1 MAASPLD
8 ISSLQLLHA
17 VGEHGSIT
25 AAARAT
31 GVSQPAASQHVRR
44 LERRLGTALVER
56 VGRAARLTPAGAA
69 LARHGESLNA
79 TLRAALLEVE
89 ALAGLRAGVVRL
101 AAFPSSTATLVPTAL
116 AALRAAHPGLTV
128 RLAEVEPPESL
139 AMLRAGECDVVL
151 AFSYPGIDR
160 GAAERAGQGDAAAT
174 GADDAARL
182 VTTHVLDDVT
192 TVALPAD
199 HPLAEVT
206 GLELAQ
212 LARDEWIAGCPR
224 CRQHLLSAAHAS
236 GFTPGITYAT
246 DDYSAVLG
254 LVSAGL
260 GVALLPGLVRPIAQR
275 HPGVVVREVGGV
287 SVRSVQALTSPDL
300 IRVPAVAATVAAL
313 RDAARPLP
321 V

>member
-8 ISSLQLLHA
+8 IASLQLLHA

-25 AAARAT
+25 AAARET

-56 VGRAARLTPAGAA
+56 VGRTARLTPAGAA

-151 AFSYPGIDR
+151 AFSYPGIDP
-160 GAAERAGQGDAAAT
+160 GAERDGHGDVAAV
-174 GADDAARL
+174 GEDDAARL
-182 VTTHVLDDVT
+182 VATHVLDDVT

-199 HPLAEVT
+199 HPLAGSD

-212 LARDEWIAGCPR
+212 LSTDEWIAGCPR
-224 CRQHLLSAAHAS
+224 CRQHLLQAADAS

-260 GVALLPGLVRPIAQR
+260 GVALLPGLVRPTAQR

-300 IRVPAVAATVAAL
+300 MRVPAVAATVAAL
-313 RDAARPLP
+313 REAARPLRA
-321 V
+321 

>member
-1 MAASPLD
+1 VAASPLD
-8 ISSLQLLHA
+8 IASLQLLHA

-25 AAARAT
+25 AAARET

-56 VGRAARLTPAGAA
+56 VGRTARLTPAGAA

-151 AFSYPGIDR
+151 AFSYPGTEYGDV
-160 GAAERAGQGDAAAT
+160 AAVGQ
-174 GADDAARL
+174 DDDARL
-182 VTTHVLDDVT
+182 VATHVLDDVT

-199 HPLAEVT
+199 HPLAESD
-206 GLELAQ
+206 GLDLGQ
-212 LARDEWIAGCPR
+212 LATDEWIAGCPR
-224 CRQHLLSAAHAS
+224 CRQHLLQAAEAS
-236 GFTPGITYAT
+236 GFAPGITYAT

-275 HPGVVVREVGGV
+275 HPGVVVREVSGV

-300 IRVPAVAATVAAL
+300 MRVPAVAATVAAL
-313 RDAARPLP
+313 REAARPLRA
-321 V
+321 

>member
-8 ISSLQLLHA
+8 IASLQLLHA

-25 AAARAT
+25 AAARET

-56 VGRAARLTPAGAA
+56 VGRAVRLTPAGAA

-160 GAAERAGQGDAAAT
+160 GSGQGDAAAT

-275 HPGVVVREVGGV
+275 HPGVVVREVTGV

-313 RDAARPLP
+313 RDAARLLP
-321 V
+321 A